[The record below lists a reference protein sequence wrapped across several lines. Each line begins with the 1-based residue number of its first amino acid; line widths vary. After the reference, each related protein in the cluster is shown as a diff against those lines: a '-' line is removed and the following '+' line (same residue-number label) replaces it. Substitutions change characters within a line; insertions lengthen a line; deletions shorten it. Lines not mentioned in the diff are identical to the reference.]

1 MVCVLQPELAVFYPS
16 SYMNI
21 AAGKTKLQRTIS
33 FDICGSDSH
42 KKMLKSVPNLFHA
55 GSEHA
60 LRRLW
65 HFIL

>member
-1 MVCVLQPELAVFYPS
+1 
-16 SYMNI
+16 MNI